1 MCLIIYIVIK
11 QKENK
16 MPLTRWTNVQ
26 TKNTNKEPKVSI
38 LPNGLFLFNKA
49 SKDTFKIPETC
60 KYVQLYYDEDTQQVV
75 FEFVSTTTDE
85 VPVKLHFSKTGM
97 HFSAKGFIK
106 LFKTKIEETTQF
118 VVKKYKTNS
127 LMIYL
132 DKKQHEMQKTVRR
145 PVLNFI
151 EMGIPVG
158 ATLVYTKNKNITA
171 KVVSHNRVEFN
182 GGIYA
187 LSSLTKDLKDLSYY
201 LAPCGFWTYQ
211 GKKLS
216 NIYDETY
223 LQK

>member
-1 MCLIIYIVIK
+1 
-11 QKENK
+11 
-16 MPLTRWTNVQ
+16 MPLTRWENVK
-26 TKNTNKEPKVSI
+26 TKSASNEPKVSI

-75 FEFVSTTTDE
+75 FEFVSNTTDA

-97 HFSAKGFIK
+97 HFSARGFLK

-118 VVKKYKTNS
+118 VVKKYKANS

-132 DKKQHEMQKTVRR
+132 DKKQHKSQRPTRR
-145 PVLNFI
+145 PVLNFE

-158 ATLVYTKNKNITA
+158 ANLVYVKNKNITA
-171 KVVSHNRVEFN
+171 RVVSYNRVEFN
-182 GGIYA
+182 GQIYA

>member
-1 MCLIIYIVIK
+1 
-11 QKENK
+11 
-16 MPLTRWTNVQ
+16 MPLTRWENV
-26 TKNTNKEPKVSI
+26 KIKSASNEPKVSI

-49 SKDTFKIPETC
+49 TKDIFKVSESC
-60 KYVQLYYDEDTQQVV
+60 KYVQLYYDKDTQQVV
-75 FEFVSTTTDE
+75 FEFVSNTTDA

-97 HFSAKGFIK
+97 HFSARGFLK

-118 VVKKYKTNS
+118 VVKKYKANS

-132 DKKQHEMQKTVRR
+132 DKKQHKSQRPTRR

-151 EMGIPVG
+151 EMGIPIG
-158 ATLVYTKNKNITA
+158 STLVYTKNKNITA
-171 KVVSHNRVEFN
+171 KVISHNRVEFN
-182 GGIYA
+182 GQNYA

>member
-1 MCLIIYIVIK
+1 
-11 QKENK
+11 
-16 MPLTRWTNVQ
+16 MPLTRWENVK
-26 TKNTNKEPKVSI
+26 TKSASNEPKVSI

-75 FEFVSTTTDE
+75 FEFVSNTTDA

-97 HFSAKGFIK
+97 HFSARGFLK

-118 VVKKYKTNS
+118 VVKKYKANS

-132 DKKQHEMQKTVRR
+132 DKKQHKSQRPTRR
-145 PVLNFI
+145 PVLNFE

-158 ATLVYTKNKNITA
+158 ANLVYVKNKNITA
-171 KVVSHNRVEFN
+171 RVVSYNRVEFN

-187 LSSLTKDLKDLSYY
+187 LSALTKNLKNLSYY
-201 LAPCGFWTYQ
+201 LAPCDFWMYQ
-211 GKKLS
+211 DKKLS
-216 NIYDETY
+216 TIYDKIY
-223 LQK
+223 SKK